1 MVTAL
6 MSRPKQR
13 HGKTSKPC
21 QIMNGMLGYASVIVH
36 RERNVPVIVD
46 QNMERKMDEMAPNP
60 EVMSELNYLIYCSA
74 WCATACPEI
83 DIYWSYNEYNYAGDN
98 GIVFC

>member
-1 MVTAL
+1 
-6 MSRPKQR
+6 
-13 HGKTSKPC
+13 
-21 QIMNGMLGYASVIVH
+21 MNGMLGYASVIVH

>member
-13 HGKTSKPC
+13 HGNKSKPC
-21 QIMNGMLGYASVIVH
+21 QIMNGMLGYGSVIVH
-36 RERNVPVIVD
+36 RERNVAVIVD